1 MTSGNPVWFVRA
13 DNANRPHPVTTE
25 GWAILLTLLL
35 GCVFAIA
42 AAFAVTFVVP
52 ELPWLPLVI
61 VVVLGVG
68 DAIAFLLIARPRTD
82 MSITVSEFNSG
93 RSS

>member
-13 DNANRPHPVTTE
+13 DNANWPYPVATE
-25 GWAILLTLLL
+25 GWGILLALVM
-35 GCVFAIA
+35 GCVFAIV
-42 AAFAVTFVVP
+42 AAFAAGFALP
-52 ELPWLPLVI
+52 ELPWLPVAI
-61 VVVLGVG
+61 IAVMGVG

>member
-1 MTSGNPVWFVRA
+1 MTSGNPIWFVRA

-25 GWAILLTLLL
+25 GWGMLLALSLS
-35 GCVFAIA
+35 CFFAIA
-42 AAFAVTFVVP
+42 AAFAVSMVMP
-52 ELPWLPLVI
+52 ELPWLPLAI
-61 VVVLGVG
+61 VLVVGVG
-68 DAIAFLLIARPRTD
+68 DAIAFILIARPRTD

>member
-1 MTSGNPVWFVRA
+1 MNGNPIWFVRA

-25 GWAILLTLLL
+25 GWATLLALVMGCLL
-35 GCVFAIA
+35 GIVA
-42 AAFAVTFVVP
+42 ALIVGFVVP
-52 ELPWLPLVI
+52 ELPWLPLAI
-61 VVVLGVG
+61 VLVLGVG
-68 DAIAFLLIARPRTD
+68 DAIAFVLIARPRTD